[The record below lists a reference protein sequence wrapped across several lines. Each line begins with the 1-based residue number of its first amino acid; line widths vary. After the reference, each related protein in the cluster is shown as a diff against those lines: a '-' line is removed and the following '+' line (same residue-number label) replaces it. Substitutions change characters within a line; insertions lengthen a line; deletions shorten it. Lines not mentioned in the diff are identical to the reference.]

1 MVAMTAATPLLS
13 EASTLSDEQLLLRIR
28 NGESRLFELLMRR
41 HNGRVYRA
49 ARAIVRDELEAEDIM
64 QEAYVNAFAHLHQF
78 EGRAKFST
86 WITRIAVHEALSR
99 RKRRAHMNALDPASD
114 ETSDVLA
121 ARAGGS
127 PEDMAVRQEWA
138 TLIERAIDAL
148 PEAFRTVFML
158 RAVQEMSVAETA
170 ECLDIPE
177 ETVKTR
183 LHRAR
188 GLLQKALLSRAD
200 AATPLAYEFHL
211 SRCDRVVDAVF
222 RRINHAL

>member
-1 MVAMTAATPLLS
+1 MTAAIPLLPD
-13 EASTLSDEQLLLRIR
+13 ASTLSDEEILLRIR
-28 NGESRLFELLMRR
+28 AGESRLFELLMRR

-49 ARAIVRDELEAEDIM
+49 ARAIVRDEVEAEDIM
-64 QEAYVNAFAHLHQF
+64 QEAYVNAFAHLGDF

-99 RKRRAHMNALDPASD
+99 RKRRANMNALDPASE

-121 ARAGGS
+121 GRAGS
-127 PEDMAVRQEWA
+127 PEDMAARQEWA
-138 TLIERAIDAL
+138 KLIEHAVDAL

-200 AATPLAYEFHL
+200 EATVLTYPFHL

-222 RRINHAL
+222 RRISPLHQR

>member
-1 MVAMTAATPLLS
+1 
-13 EASTLSDEQLLLRIR
+13 
-28 NGESRLFELLMRR
+28 
-41 HNGRVYRA
+41 
-49 ARAIVRDELEAEDIM
+49 
-64 QEAYVNAFAHLHQF
+64 
-78 EGRAKFST
+78 
-86 WITRIAVHEALSR
+86 
-99 RKRRAHMNALDPASD
+99 
-114 ETSDVLA
+114 
-121 ARAGGS
+121 
-127 PEDMAVRQEWA
+127 MAVRQEWA
-138 TLIERAIDAL
+138 TLIERAVDAL